1 MLTMVMLCLWG
12 LLIVAPDSAI
22 GQALRRGLVEAPA
35 RALLRVQRAHMVLG
49 IIVGIVLLAGWMLEA
64 DEIRMVLMAA
74 PDVMGLVPLIEMG
87 TLTDLVAAL
96 AGASVM
102 ARMRGVGSWLRARLG
117 RGQRRRRSVRTRLDD
132 EPGPIW
138 GMAWG

>member
-1 MLTMVMLCLWG
+1 G
-12 LLIVAPDSAI
+12 LGDVYKR
-22 GQALRRGLVEAPA
+22 Q
-35 RALLRVQRAHMVLG
+35 HMVLG
-49 IIVGIVLLAGWMLEA
+49 IIVGIVFLAGWMLEA

-96 AGASVM
+96 AGASVA

-117 RGQRRRRSVRTRLDD
+117 REQRRRRSVRVRQDD

-138 GMAWG
+138 GVAWG